1 MRRSG
6 PAATVL
12 AALMSLVLAGAALGV
27 TWAAPVTLVP
37 GGGDS
42 GGIGTRALA
51 TSGGTTHVVYHDDG
65 ILYRRSTTFGGAWSR
80 PVAIA
85 LPTATTTPGD
95 ATIAAYR
102 GLVVVAYTTARTDD
116 TKTLWVRRS
125 IDAGL
130 TWQRP
135 IALQSFVSDDPI
147 GDPSIA
153 IASSG
158 VHVAWTDGRT
168 GRIWYRRSLDSAAS
182 FAGRVALAMST
193 RELPGATW
201 FSGAVK
207 VAASGTRVYVAWS
220 RGDAAD
226 DHCTSGLAM
235 RRSTNGGASF
245 LPEQLIDRRAQSD
258 IRGLSASGSVLLAS
272 YALCDHE
279 VVVARSADGGVA
291 FARTIVAGATGTVP
305 YYWTDVHV
313 TGTTARLVYS
323 QLTIA
328 SPDKLWLRTSTDGGV
343 TWPALA
349 AVASATDLG
358 GPSVIGSA
366 TTVLVSYGTADYIT
380 GDLLGVYTRKGTLP

>member
-1 MRRSG
+1 
-6 PAATVL
+6 VL
-12 AALMSLVLAGAALGV
+12 AALMSLVLAGQALGV
-27 TWAAPVTLVP
+27 TWAAPVTIVP

-51 TSGGTTHVVYHDDG
+51 TSGGTTHVAYINDG
-65 ILYRRSTTFGGAWSR
+65 IFYRRSTNFGGSWSR
-80 PVAIA
+80 PTTIA
-85 LPTATTTPGD
+85 LQTATTTPGD

-102 GLVVVAYTTARTDD
+102 DLAVVAYTTDRTDD
-116 TKTLWVRRS
+116 TRTLWVRRS

-130 TWQRP
+130 SWGRP
-135 IALQSFVSDDPI
+135 IALQSFVSDDPM
-147 GDPSIA
+147 GSPSIA

-168 GRIWYRRSLDSAAS
+168 GRIWYRRSLDSAAT
-182 FAGRVALAMST
+182 FGGRVALALTT

-201 FSGAVK
+201 FSGGVR
-207 VAASGTRVYVAWS
+207 VAASGARVYVAWS

-226 DHCTSGLAM
+226 DHCTAALAM

-245 LPEQLIDRRAQSD
+245 LPEQLIDRRPQSD
-258 IRGLSASGSVLLAS
+258 VRGLSASGSVLLAS

-305 YYWTDVHV
+305 YYWTDVHL

-328 SPDKLWLRTSTDGGV
+328 STDKLWLRTSTNGGV

-349 AVASATDLG
+349 SVASATDLG
-358 GPSVIGSA
+358 GPSVIGSS

-380 GDLLGVYTRKGTLP
+380 GDLFGVYTRKGTLP